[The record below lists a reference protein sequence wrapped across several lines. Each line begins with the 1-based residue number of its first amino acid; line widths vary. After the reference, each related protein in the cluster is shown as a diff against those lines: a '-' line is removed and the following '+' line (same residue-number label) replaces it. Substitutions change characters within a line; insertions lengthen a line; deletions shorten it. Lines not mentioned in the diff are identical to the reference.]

1 MYHLKIYKSSLLAL
15 VTLFAATL
23 LSACTGIVAAPPE
36 PKVFELKAFTHLA
49 LGVAEQ
55 DVFVERV
62 VGSGQVE
69 RVLPGE
75 EAELLDLPVYAASEL
90 VKHDLF
96 GTSDA
101 PIGPFEK
108 GADLGMTLGEWLSA
122 TGQGTYSVTGGRAK
136 IEMTLEN
143 LVPNG
148 VYTAW
153 CSRVSFPPN
162 GNAVDKAC
170 GAADGTEN
178 MFTADADGNARFELE
193 LAALPPSSAETATTI
208 AFAYHSDG
216 KTYGG
221 YPGDFGLNSHVQLA
235 APIPVAE

>member
-1 MYHLKIYKSSLLAL
+1 MKPLKSYKSSLLAL
-15 VTLFAATL
+15 VAFVAASL
-23 LSACTGIVAAPPE
+23 LSACTGVVAAEPQ
-36 PKVFELKAFTHLA
+36 PKVFELQAITHLG

-62 VGSGQVE
+62 AGSGEVE

-75 EAELLDLPVYAASEL
+75 EAELLALPVYAASEL
-90 VKHDLF
+90 VEHDLF

-101 PIGPFEK
+101 PVGPFEK

-122 TGQGTYSVTGGRAK
+122 TGQGTYTVTGNRAK
-136 IEMTLEN
+136 IELTLEN

-153 CSRVSFPPN
+153 CSRVSYPPN
-162 GNAVDKAC
+162 INVVDKPC

-178 MFTADADGNARFELE
+178 IFTANAQGNARFELE
-193 LAALPPSSAETATTI
+193 LAALPPSSAETSSTI
-208 AFAYHSDG
+208 ALAYHSDG
-216 KTYGG
+216 KTYGA
-221 YPGDFGLNSHVQLA
+221 YSGDFGLNSHVQLA

>member
-1 MYHLKIYKSSLLAL
+1 MSHLKIYKSSVLAL
-15 VTLFAATL
+15 VALFAVTL
-23 LSACTGIVAAPPE
+23 LSACTGVVAAESE
-36 PKVFELKAFTHLA
+36 PKVFELQALTHLG

-62 VGSGQVE
+62 AGSGEVE

-75 EAELLDLPVYAASEL
+75 EAELLDLPAYAASEL
-90 VKHDLF
+90 VEHDLF

-122 TGQGTYSVTGGRAK
+122 TGQGTYTVTGNRAQ
-136 IEMTLEN
+136 IELTFEN

-148 VYTAW
+148 VYTVW
-153 CSRVSFPPN
+153 CVRVTYPPN
-162 GNAVDKAC
+162 GNVVDKPC

-178 MFTADADGNARFELE
+178 NFTADAQGNARFALE
-193 LAALPPSSAETATTI
+193 LAALPPSSAETSTNI
-208 AFAYHSDG
+208 AIAYHSDG

-221 YPGDFGLNSHVQLA
+221 YAGDFGLNSHVQLA